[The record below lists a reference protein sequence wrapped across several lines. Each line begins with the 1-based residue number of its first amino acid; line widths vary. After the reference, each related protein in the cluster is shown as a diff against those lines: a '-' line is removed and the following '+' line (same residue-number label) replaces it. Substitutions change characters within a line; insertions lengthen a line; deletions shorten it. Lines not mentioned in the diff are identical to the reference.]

1 MLFQLLDAMRLNCK
15 GTLDSCKTTAKTH
28 STMEK
33 EVFIPLYAK
42 HLYFLVTR
50 YGWQMTR
57 IYAHYIFEQSKFK
70 NDFVIMNQFARQN
83 AKTSIEKDFYNL
95 MNNSNFGCECKN
107 NADNCTFTLIF
118 HEIEELSYAKKYQNI
133 FDPNISRFVSSK
145 FSERQ
150 IEEEYRN
157 KISSLD
163 QHDEY
168 FDAKK
173 NSLKIQKK
181 SGRCCFL
188 YEKVKTKKYTKKI
201 R

>member
-50 YGWQMTR
+50 YGWQITR

-107 NADNCTFTLIF
+107 NADNCTFTPIF

-133 FDPNISRFVSSK
+133 FDPNISRFASSK

-150 IEEEYRN
+150 IEEEYRS

-163 QHDEY
+163 
-168 FDAKK
+168 
-173 NSLKIQKK
+173 
-181 SGRCCFL
+181 
-188 YEKVKTKKYTKKI
+188 
-201 R
+201 